1 MKPQQQMEPA
11 HRASVEKAPESPVFV
26 EAEKLIER
34 MAELTKVVARR
45 AYEFFESRGREFGGE
60 LEDWFRAES
69 ELLRPVPATMKE
81 TDDQFRVRAE
91 VPGFKANEIKISVN
105 PRQLMIEGSIDRSN
119 EEKTGEESEKV
130 IFCERRANRFY
141 RSFNLPAEIN
151 LTKVAA
157 KLKDGVLEITM
168 PKIPARP
175 SVGVEIK
182 TT

>member
-1 MKPQQQMEPA
+1 MKPQQAIEHARPA
-11 HRASVEKAPESPVFV
+11 PIEKSPESPVFV

-34 MAELTKVVARR
+34 MAELTRAVARR
-45 AYEFFESRGREFGGE
+45 AYEFFESRGRELGGE

-81 TDDQFRVRAE
+81 TDNQFTVRAE
-91 VPGFKANEIKISVN
+91 VPGFKANEIKISVK
-105 PRQLMIEGSIDRSN
+105 PRQLMIEGNAERTN
-119 EEKTGEESEKV
+119 EEKPKEESEKV

-141 RSFNLPAEIN
+141 RSFMLPAEIN

-157 KLKDGVLEITM
+157 NLKDGELEIIL

-175 SVGVEIK
+175 SVDVEVK

>member
-1 MKPQQQMEPA
+1 MKPQQKMEPA
-11 HRASVEKAPESPVFV
+11 HRASVEKTPESPIFV

-34 MAELTKVVARR
+34 MAELTRAVARR
-45 AYEFFESRGREFGGE
+45 AYEFFESRGRELGGE

-69 ELLRPVPATMKE
+69 ELLRPVPATLKE
-81 TDDQFRVRAE
+81 TDEKFTVRAE

-105 PRQLMIEGSIDRSN
+105 PRQLMIEGSIERSN
-119 EEKTGEESEKV
+119 EEKSKEESEKV
-130 IFCERRANRFY
+130 VFSERRANHFY
-141 RSFNLPAEIN
+141 RSFTLPAEIN

-157 KLKDGVLEITM
+157 NLKDGVLEITM

-182 TT
+182 TS